1 MDWIGLDSDE
11 LVWSVSSNMYGKCT
25 STGEAWRISDKMVD
39 QDVVSWTTR
48 IDRLR
53 LVMYKEDR
61 KTDFL
66 CS

>member
-1 MDWIGLDSDE
+1 MDSDE
-11 LVWSVSSNMYGKCT
+11 LVWNVLSNMHGKCT
-25 STGEAWRISDKMVD
+25 STEEARRISDKMVD